1 MFSNSYVAMLAL
13 GGPPAGSSPEEQKK
27 AMFMQMGMMVFFG
40 VIFYVMLI
48 RPQQKRAKEQA
59 KMLSELKAGD
69 KVTTTSGIVGIVVG
83 IKDNSVTLRSG
94 ESKLEIT
101 KGAIGEVVPGTSAP

>member
-1 MFSNSYVAMLAL
+1 MLSNSYLAMLAL
-13 GGPPAGSSPEEQKK
+13 GGPPAGAPPEDQKK
-27 AMFMQMGMMVFFG
+27 AMFMQVGMMVFFAI
-40 VIFYVMLI
+40 IFYVMLI

-59 KMLSELKAGD
+59 KMLNELKAGD
-69 KVTTTSGIVGIVVG
+69 KVTTSSGIVGIVVG

-101 KGAIGEVVPGTSAP
+101 KAAIGEVVPGTPAA

>member
-1 MFSNSYVAMLAL
+1 MLSNSYIAMLAL
-13 GGPPAGSSPEEQKK
+13 GGPPAGATPEEQKK
-27 AMFMQMGMMVFFG
+27 AMFMQLGMMVFFG
-40 VIFYVMLI
+40 IIFYVMLI

-69 KVTTTSGIVGIVVG
+69 KVTTASGIVGVVVG
-83 IKDNSVTLRSG
+83 IKDNSVTIRSG

-101 KGAIGEVVPGTSAP
+101 KAAIGEVVPGTTAS

>member
-1 MFSNSYVAMLAL
+1 MLSNSYVAMLAL
-13 GGPPAGSSPEEQKK
+13 GGPPAGASPEEQKK
-27 AMFMQMGMMVFFG
+27 AMFMQLGMMVFFG

-59 KMLSELKAGD
+59 KMLNELKAGD
-69 KVTTTSGIVGIVVG
+69 KVTTTSGIVGVVVG

-101 KGAIGEVVPGTSAP
+101 KAAIGEVVPGTTAS

>member
-1 MFSNSYVAMLAL
+1 MFSNSSIAMLAQ
-13 GGPPAGSSPEEQKK
+13 GVPAEDPKK
-27 AMFMQMGMMVFFG
+27 TMFMQVGMMVFFG

-59 KMLSELKAGD
+59 KMLNELKAGD
-69 KVTTTSGIVGIVVG
+69 KVTTTSGIVGVVVG

-101 KGAIGEVVPGTSAP
+101 KAAIGEVVPGTTAS

>member
-1 MFSNSYVAMLAL
+1 MLSNSYVAMLAL
-13 GGPPAGSSPEEQKK
+13 GGPPAGASPEEQKK
-27 AMFMQMGMMVFFG
+27 AMFMQLGMMVFFG
-40 VIFYVMLI
+40 IIFYVMLI

-59 KMLSELKAGD
+59 KMLNELKAGD
-69 KVTTTSGIVGIVVG
+69 KVTTTSGIVGVVVG

-101 KGAIGEVVPGTSAP
+101 KAAIGEVVPGTTVS

>member
-1 MFSNSYVAMLAL
+1 MLSNSYVAMMAL
-13 GGPPAGSSPEEQKK
+13 GGPPAGASPEEQKK
-27 AMFMQMGMMVFFG
+27 AMFMQLGMMVFMG

-69 KVTTTSGIVGIVVG
+69 KVTTTSGIVGVVVG
-83 IKDNSVTLRSG
+83 IKDNSVTIRSG

-101 KGAIGEVVPGTSAP
+101 KGAIGEVVPGTSAS

>member
-1 MFSNSYVAMLAL
+1 MLSNSYVAMLAL
-13 GGPPAGSSPEEQKK
+13 GGPPAGASPEEQKK
-27 AMFMQMGMMVFFG
+27 AMFMQLGMMVFFG

-101 KGAIGEVVPGTSAP
+101 KGPIGEVVPGT

>member
-13 GGPPAGSSPEEQKK
+13 GGPPAGSPPEEQKK

-59 KMLSELKAGD
+59 KMLRALSRTD
-69 KVTTTSGIVGIVVG
+69 
-83 IKDNSVTLRSG
+83 
-94 ESKLEIT
+94 
-101 KGAIGEVVPGTSAP
+101 GTSVELGLGSNIPNAEMSVRMTCIGCASFGICSIIARMGAGML

>member
-1 MFSNSYVAMLAL
+1 MLSNSYVAMLAL
-13 GGPPAGSSPEEQKK
+13 GGPPAGASPEEQKK
-27 AMFMQMGMMVFFG
+27 AMFMQLGMMVFFG
-40 VIFYVMLI
+40 IIFYVMLI

-59 KMLSELKAGD
+59 KMLNELKAGD

-101 KGAIGEVVPGTSAP
+101 KAAIGEVVPGTTAS

>member
-1 MFSNSYVAMLAL
+1 MLFNSYVAMLAL
-13 GGPPAGSSPEEQKK
+13 GGPPAGASPEEQKK
-27 AMFMQMGMMVFFG
+27 AMFMQLGMMVFFG
-40 VIFYVMLI
+40 IIFYVMLI

-59 KMLSELKAGD
+59 KMLGELKAGD
-69 KVTTTSGIVGIVVG
+69 KVTTTSGIVGVVVG

-101 KGAIGEVVPGTSAP
+101 KAAIGEVIPGTTAS

>member
-1 MFSNSYVAMLAL
+1 MLSNSYVAMLAL
-13 GGPPAGSSPEEQKK
+13 GGPPAGASPEEQKK
-27 AMFMQMGMMVFFG
+27 AMFMQLGMMVFFG
-40 VIFYVMLI
+40 IIFYVMLI

-59 KMLSELKAGD
+59 KMLNELKAGD
-69 KVTTTSGIVGIVVG
+69 KVTTTSGIVGVVVG

-101 KGAIGEVVPGTSAP
+101 KAAIGEVIPGTTAS

>member
-1 MFSNSYVAMLAL
+1 MLSNSYVAMLAL
-13 GGPPAGSSPEEQKK
+13 GGPPAGAPPEDPKK
-27 AMFMQMGMMVFFG
+27 AIFMNVGMMVFFG
-40 VIFYVMLI
+40 IIFYVMLI

-59 KMLSELKAGD
+59 KMLNELKAGD
-69 KVTTTSGIVGIVVG
+69 KVTTSSGIVGIVVG

-101 KGAIGEVVPGTSAP
+101 KAAIGEVVPGTPAA

>member
-1 MFSNSYVAMLAL
+1 MLSNSYVAMLAL
-13 GGPPAGSSPEEQKK
+13 GGPPAGASPEEQKK
-27 AMFMQMGMMVFFG
+27 AMFMQLGMMVFFG
-40 VIFYVMLI
+40 IIFYVMLI

-59 KMLSELKAGD
+59 KMLNELKAGD
-69 KVTTTSGIVGIVVG
+69 KVTTTSGIVGVVVG

-101 KGAIGEVVPGTSAP
+101 KAAIGEVVPGTTAS

>member
-40 VIFYVMLI
+40 IIFYVMLI

>member
-1 MFSNSYVAMLAL
+1 MLSNSYVAMLAL
-13 GGPPAGSSPEEQKK
+13 GGPPAGASPEEQKK
-27 AMFMQMGMMVFFG
+27 AMFMQLGMIVFFG
-40 VIFYVMLI
+40 IIFYVMLI

-59 KMLSELKAGD
+59 KMLGELKAGD
-69 KVTTTSGIVGIVVG
+69 KVTTTSGIVGVVVG

-101 KGAIGEVVPGTSAP
+101 KAAIGEVIPGTTAS

>member
-27 AMFMQMGMMVFFG
+27 AIFMQMGMMVFFG

>member
-1 MFSNSYVAMLAL
+1 MLSQSYVALMALAGPAP
-13 GGPPAGSSPEEQKK
+13 GGTPEENKK
-27 AMFMQMGMMVFFG
+27 AAFMQMGMLAFFA
-40 VIFYVMLI
+40 VIFYVLLI

-69 KVTTTSGIVGIVVG
+69 KVTTASGIVGIVVG
-83 IKDNSVTLRSG
+83 IKDNSVTIRSG

-101 KGAIGEVVPGTSAP
+101 KAAVGEVVPATTAP

>member
-94 ESKLEIT
+94 ESKIEIT

>member
-59 KMLSELKAGD
+59 KMLGELKAGD

-94 ESKLEIT
+94 ESKIEIT

>member
-1 MFSNSYVAMLAL
+1 MLSNSYLAMLAL
-13 GGPPAGSSPEEQKK
+13 GGPPAGAPPEDQKK
-27 AMFMQMGMMVFFG
+27 AIFMNVGMMVFFG
-40 VIFYVMLI
+40 IIFYVMLI

-59 KMLSELKAGD
+59 KMLNELKAGD
-69 KVTTTSGIVGIVVG
+69 KVTTSSGIVGIVVG

-101 KGAIGEVVPGTSAP
+101 KAAIGEVVPGTPAA

>member
-40 VIFYVMLI
+40 IIFYVMLI

-59 KMLSELKAGD
+59 KMLGELKAGD
-69 KVTTTSGIVGIVVG
+69 KVTTSSGIIGIVVG
-83 IKDNSVTLRSG
+83 IKDNSVTIRSG
-94 ESKLEIT
+94 ESKLEVT
-101 KGAIGEVVPGTSAP
+101 KAAIGEVVPGTSAP

>member
-1 MFSNSYVAMLAL
+1 MLAQ
-13 GGPPAGSSPEEQKK
+13 GVPAEDPKK
-27 AMFMQMGMMVFFG
+27 TMFMQVGMMVFFG
-40 VIFYVMLI
+40 IIFYVMLI

-59 KMLSELKAGD
+59 KMLGELKAGD
-69 KVTTTSGIVGIVVG
+69 KVTTTSGIVGVVVG

>member
-1 MFSNSYVAMLAL
+1 MLYQSYAAMLAL
-13 GGPPAGSSPEEQKK
+13 AGPSQGATKEEQNK
-27 AMFMQMGMMVFFG
+27 AAFMQMGMMVFFG
-40 VIFYVMLI
+40 IIFYVMLI

-69 KVTTTSGIVGIVVG
+69 KVTTTSGIVGVVVG
-83 IKDNSVTLRSG
+83 IKDSSVSIRSG

-101 KGAIGEVVPGTSAP
+101 KSAIGEVVAGTPAA

>member
-1 MFSNSYVAMLAL
+1 MLSNSYVAMMAL
-13 GGPPAGSSPEEQKK
+13 GGPPAGASPEEQKK
-27 AMFMQMGMMVFFG
+27 AMFMQLGMMVFMG

-69 KVTTTSGIVGIVVG
+69 KVTTTSGIVGVVVG
-83 IKDNSVTLRSG
+83 IKDNSVSIRSG

-101 KGAIGEVVPGTSAP
+101 KAAIGEVVAGTPAS